1 MARNPAPPAEFDP
14 EAFKNWTPEAQ
25 EQALAMLRE
34 QQEGK
39 RVWYCQ
45 RGRSCDG
52 KAHDGA
58 PYSHARSDQWPP
70 PGLDWFVWLVISGRG
85 AGKTRTGAEW
95 LRKMSEHVGRAAM
108 IGRRGTDVRQTMV
121 EGDSG
126 LIRVCERAKV
136 PYEWSPSKREFTFHN
151 GSKVFGYSGEEP
163 DSLRGP
169 QHGIAWLDE
178 PAHIAQIAE
187 VWDNLLMGL
196 RLDGVPG
203 GSKVLCTSTP
213 LPTKWLKAL
222 ISDPL
227 TRTVRVSTYA
237 NLDNLDPNFR
247 RTVIQRYEG
256 TRIGRQELHGEVL
269 ADVEGALWNFD
280 MIVPNRIVLRLPNG
294 DDAPL
299 EDLIPQMDRIV
310 VGVDPAGTS
319 KKRSDETGI
328 VVVGRKGREMYVL
341 ADASGR
347 YTPSGWARK
356 AVDLYEHWQ
365 ANAIVAENNY
375 GGEMVRST
383 LSNERSTAYVKE
395 VNSRRGKLIRAEPV
409 VSLYE
414 QSLVHHA
421 RTLENVEDGLEQQMT
436 EWVPGKGD
444 SPDRVDAL
452 VHAITELVE
461 GNGESEI
468 ATATGII
475 VPSPHS
481 GMGRR
486 RFGESVAL
494 QARPSRPT
502 VRSWS

>member
-1 MARNPAPPAEFDP
+1 MARKATPMEFDP
-14 EAFKNWTPEAQ
+14 DEFRKWTPEAQ
-25 EQALAMLRE
+25 EQALAML
-34 QQEGK
+34 QQQRDGK
-39 RVWYCQ
+39 RVWYCK
-45 RGRSCDG
+45 RGRDCDG
-52 KAHDGA
+52 KAHEGV

-95 LRKMSEHVGRAAM
+95 LRKMSEKVERAAM

-126 LIRVCERAKV
+126 LIKVCERAQV

-151 GSKVFGYSGEEP
+151 GAKVFGYSGEEP

-178 PAHIAQIAE
+178 PAHIAQINE

-222 ISDPL
+222 IVDPL
-227 TRTVRVSTYA
+227 TRVVRVSTYA

-247 RTVIQRYEG
+247 RTVISRYEG

-280 MIVPNRIVLRLPNG
+280 MIVPNRIPQIER
-294 DDAPL
+294 L
-299 EDLIPQMDRIV
+299 EDLIPTMERIV

-319 KKRSDETGI
+319 KARSDETGI
-328 VVVGRKGREMYVL
+328 VVAGKRGRDLYVL
-341 ADASGR
+341 VDASGK
-347 YTPSGWARK
+347 YTPSGWAKK
-356 AVDLYEHWQ
+356 AVDLYDHWQ
-365 ANAIVAENNY
+365 ADAIIAENNY

-383 LSNERSTAYVKE
+383 LINEQATVRVKE
-395 VNSRRGKLIRAEPV
+395 VNSRRGKLIRAEPI

-414 QSLVHHA
+414 QNLVHHA
-421 RTLENVEDGLEQQMT
+421 LTLAAVSEGLEEQMT

-452 VHAITELVE
+452 VHALTELADQS
-461 GNGESEI
+461 GESEI
-468 ATATGII
+468 ATASGII
-475 VPSPHS
+475 VPPT
-481 GMGRR
+481 GRR
-486 RFGESVAL
+486 GMRSPNDVSATFR
-494 QARPSRPT
+494 ARPTRPT

>member
-1 MARNPAPPAEFDP
+1 MTETQYDP

-25 EQALAMLRE
+25 EQALAMLQE
-34 QQEGK
+34 QKDGK
-39 RVWYCQ
+39 RIWYCS
-45 RGRSCDG
+45 RGRGCDG
-52 KAHDGA
+52 KAHEGVDYA
-58 PYSHARSDQWPP
+58 HARGDQWPP
-70 PGLDWFVWLVISGRG
+70 PGLDWFVWLVVSGRG

-95 LRKMSEHVGRAAM
+95 VRKMSEKVERTAM
-108 IGRRGTDVRQTMV
+108 VGRRGVDVRQTMV

-126 LIRVCERAKV
+126 LIKVCERAKV
-136 PYEWSPSKREFTFHN
+136 PYEWFPSKREFRFHN
-151 GSKVFGYSGEEP
+151 GARAFGYSGEEP

-178 PAHIAQIAE
+178 PAHMSQIQE

-213 LPTKWLKAL
+213 LPTKWLKELMEDA
-222 ISDPL
+222 L
-227 TRTVRVSTYA
+227 TRVIRVSTYA

-247 RTVIQRYEG
+247 RTVLTRYEG
-256 TRIGRQELHGEVL
+256 TRLGRQELHGEIL
-269 ADVEGALWNFD
+269 GDVEGALWNYD
-280 MIVPNRIVLRLPNG
+280 MIVPYRITLENG
-294 DDAPL
+294 EIVETL
-299 EDLIPQMDRIV
+299 ESLIPKMDRIV

-328 VVVGRKGREMYVL
+328 VVVGKRGRDLYVL
-341 ADASGR
+341 ADGSGK
-347 YTPSGWARK
+347 YTPSRWARK
-356 AVDLYEHWQ
+356 AVELYEHWQ
-365 ANAIVAENNY
+365 ADAIVAENNY

-383 LSNERSTAYVKE
+383 LQNERSFARVKE

-414 QSLVHHA
+414 QELVHHA
-421 RTLENVEDGLEQQMT
+421 ATLEGVKNGLEQQMT

-461 GNGESEI
+461 GQQDAEI
-468 ATATGII
+468 ATSTGLII
-475 VPSPHS
+475 PTPHS
-481 GMGRR
+481 GMGKRR
-486 RFGESVAL
+486 QQNAIGL
-494 QARPSRPT
+494 TARLNRPT
-502 VRSWS
+502 VRSWT

>member
-1 MARNPAPPAEFDP
+1 MTLPDGTPGYDP

-25 EQALAMLRE
+25 AQALEMLK
-34 QQEGK
+34 QQQDG
-39 RVWYCQ
+39 RRIWFCR
-45 RGRSCDG
+45 RGRKCDG

-58 PYSHARSDQWPP
+58 NYPHARADQWPP

-85 AGKTRTGAEW
+85 AGKTKTGSEW
-95 LRKMSEHVGRAAM
+95 LRKMSEHVERAAM
-108 IGRRGTDVRQTMV
+108 IGRRGVDVRQTMV

-126 LIRVCERAKV
+126 LIRACERAKV
-136 PYEWSPSKREFTFHN
+136 PYEWAPSKREFTFHN
-151 GSKVFGYSGEEP
+151 GAKVFGYSGEEP

-178 PAHIAQIAE
+178 PAHIAQIQD

-222 ISDPL
+222 IADPL

-247 RTVIQRYEG
+247 RTVIARYEG
-256 TRIGRQELHGEVL
+256 TRLGRQELHGEVL

-280 MIVPNRIVLRLPNG
+280 MIVPYRIGSRLPDG
-294 DDAPL
+294 TPEPL
-299 EDLIPQMDRIV
+299 ERLIPQMDRIV
-310 VGVDPAGTS
+310 IGLDPAGTS

-328 VVVGRKGREMYVL
+328 VVVGRSGGEFYVL
-341 ADASGR
+341 ADHSGK

-356 AVDLYEHWQ
+356 AADLYEHWQ

-375 GGEMVRST
+375 GGEMVKST
-383 LSNERSTAYVKE
+383 LQNERVTAYVKE

-414 QSLVHHA
+414 QGLVHHA
-421 RTLENVEDGLEQQMT
+421 ATLESVAEGLEEQMT
-436 EWVPGKGD
+436 EWIPGKGD

-452 VHAITELVE
+452 VHALTDLASDR
-461 GNGESEI
+461 GESEI

-475 VPSPHS
+475 VPPSH
-481 GMGRR
+481 GGLGRR
-486 RFGESVAL
+486 RQGALAAL
-494 QARPSRPT
+494 QARPTRPT